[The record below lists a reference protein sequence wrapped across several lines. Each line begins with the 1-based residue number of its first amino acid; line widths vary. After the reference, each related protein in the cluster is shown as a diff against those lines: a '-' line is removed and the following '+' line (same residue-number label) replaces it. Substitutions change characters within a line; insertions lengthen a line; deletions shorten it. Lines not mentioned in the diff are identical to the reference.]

1 MPHLSFF
8 ISKGNEMKRLEKLI
22 AELISI
28 AKSYQ
33 LDVSNFEIKWVNPI
47 FLNELLINGY
57 EKRPYFYKTHQN
69 NEYFSPEVFVFGQPH
84 TIYLNENNSFEMNL
98 FSIAHA
104 FGHVDFVNR
113 HTLFKIIKRDFQH
126 MKKTF
131 DLYVS
136 NLVQLE
142 GEEVVKEWLRHL
154 RLLISWSNVHEQIFI
169 NEQSLINQ
177 IVPFTIKN
185 FNSNIIKVV
194 LNRGEFP
201 DWIKKL
207 MHFVTIENQY
217 FYTVK
222 KTKLMNEGWAAFWQ
236 LKLLEKLQ
244 LTQKEKMEIALLTAK
259 LHKKETNGIN
269 VYSLGKTLWEQVG
282 EDERYDISSTYLDS
296 LFVDRF
302 YNEYVHSKEQISY
315 LIKSYEFPVT
325 NFKDVKKQLINAV
338 LFSIPLIGVNQHIT
352 NKTGHLTINY
362 INIPFPVS
370 ITYILELKKVLEL
383 ILNEKVYIKPYFYD
397 YRTNNVESCRK

>member
-8 ISKGNEMKRLEKLI
+8 ISKGNEMKRLEMLI

-84 TIYLNENNSFEMNL
+84 TIYLNEDNSFEMNL

-142 GEEVVKEWLRHL
+142 GEEVVKEWLGHL
-154 RLLISWSNVHEQIFI
+154 RLLINWSNVHELIFI

-222 KTKLMNEGWAAFWQ
+222 KTKLMNEGWP
-236 LKLLEKLQ
+236 LLAIKV
-244 LTQKEKMEIALLTAK
+244 TRKIA
-259 LHKKETNGIN
+259 IN
-269 VYSLGKTLWEQVG
+269 TKR
-282 EDERYDISSTYLDS
+282 EDGNCSIDC
-296 LFVDRF
+296 
-302 YNEYVHSKEQISY
+302 K
-315 LIKSYEFPVT
+315 VT
-325 NFKDVKKQLINAV
+325 
-338 LFSIPLIGVNQHIT
+338 
-352 NKTGHLTINY
+352 
-362 INIPFPVS
+362 
-370 ITYILELKKVLEL
+370 
-383 ILNEKVYIKPYFYD
+383 
-397 YRTNNVESCRK
+397 